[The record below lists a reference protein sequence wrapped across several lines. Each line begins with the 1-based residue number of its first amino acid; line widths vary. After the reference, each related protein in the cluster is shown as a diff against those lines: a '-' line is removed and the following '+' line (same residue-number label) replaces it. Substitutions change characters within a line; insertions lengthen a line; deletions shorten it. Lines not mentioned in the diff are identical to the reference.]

1 MKVRR
6 LEGMKVGRLE
16 GLKVRRFE
24 GGKVRRFEGV
34 MRYEG
39 VKDFAGAA
47 QNFVCKLV

>member
-1 MKVRR
+1 
-6 LEGMKVGRLE
+6 MKVGRLE

-39 VKDFAGAA
+39 VKDFAG
-47 QNFVCKLV
+47 

>member
-1 MKVRR
+1 
-6 LEGMKVGRLE
+6 VGRLE

-39 VKDFAGAA
+39 VKDFAG
-47 QNFVCKLV
+47 